1 MEDQPKEKIKFL
13 DIIKSNLKIITSTI
27 FLLLVLISFYSWFEY
42 KEDIKKK
49 NLSEKFI
56 EAKIMLSQKKN
67 DQALN
72 ILKNIIEEED
82 NTYSVLSLYLIIDQ
96 NLEKNDKKIINYF
109 DKILSNSNLEN
120 EDLDLVKFKKAIFIS
135 SYSDEKEMLDLLNPI
150 INSDSVWKV
159 QSIKFL
165 ADFYFSK
172 KEYKKADQ
180 YYSTLLAL
188 ENPNIDGKEIKRKIK
203 TYKK

>member
-135 SYSDEKEMLDLLNPI
+135 SYSDEKEMLDLLNPKI
-150 INSDSVWKV
+150 KVINVSDKLFEIY
-159 QSIKFL
+159 QNNKEKTY
-165 ADFYFSK
+165 FYK
-172 KEYKKADQ
+172 YDGHYNINGYKKV
-180 YYSTLLAL
+180 S
-188 ENPNIDGKEIKRKIK
+188 EIIGKELSRLLK
-203 TYKK
+203 

>member
-172 KEYKKADQ
+172 KEYKKA
-180 YYSTLLAL
+180 
-188 ENPNIDGKEIKRKIK
+188 
-203 TYKK
+203 